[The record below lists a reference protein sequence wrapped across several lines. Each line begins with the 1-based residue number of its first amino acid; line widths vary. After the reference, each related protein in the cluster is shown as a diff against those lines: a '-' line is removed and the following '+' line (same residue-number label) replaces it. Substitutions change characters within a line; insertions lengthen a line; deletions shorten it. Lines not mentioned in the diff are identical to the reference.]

1 MLAMGP
7 WSVGVGPGGQAVA
20 VPRPM
25 AERSNVSLALSVGL
39 ALFCLIVGCWIV
51 CLLLQPAASPRKK
64 RD

>member
-1 MLAMGP
+1 MAC
-7 WSVGVGPGGQAVA
+7 V
-20 VPRPM
+20 PM
-25 AERSNVSLALSVGL
+25 AENSNVSLALSVGL